1 MPDRD
6 LSKELKARLSA
17 ELTSGVPL
25 NAPLPSLARYA
36 MAAPAARPQGHLRG
50 RMVTLAVAALVVLLA
65 AAFAGPPQQRAW
77 LVRTVGNLAG
87 DLGAEVSTSSPS
99 PGHSAPA
106 ASSPRGGTDDR
117 SPSPSTPDADETP
130 GAQESP
136 EPRES
141 AEPSQTPEAQ
151 VSPEAGESPQPSASP
166 DAGGSSGD
174 DGDHSSPTPSPSPD
188 GGGSD
193 DGH

>member
-6 LSKELKARLSA
+6 LPEQLKARLSA
-17 ELTSGVPL
+17 ELMSGAPL
-25 NAPLPSLARYA
+25 NAPLPSQARYA
-36 MAAPAARPQGHLRG
+36 TAAPAARPRGHLRG
-50 RMVTLAVAALVVLLA
+50 RMITVAAAAVLVLLA

-77 LVRTVGNLAG
+77 LVRTVGNIAG
-87 DLGAEVSTSSPS
+87 DLGAEVSISSPS

-106 ASSPRGGTDDR
+106 ASSPVGGSDDR
-117 SPSPSTPDADETP
+117 SPSAGTPDVDETP

-136 EPRES
+136 EPSES
-141 AEPSQTPEAQ
+141 TPESHE
-151 VSPEAGESPQPSASP
+151 SPEPGQSPQPSESP
-166 DAGGSSGD
+166 DGGGSSGG
-174 DGDHSSPTPSPSPD
+174 DGDHSSPSPSSSED

>member
-6 LSKELKARLSA
+6 LPEELKARLSA
-17 ELTSGVPL
+17 ELMSGAPL
-25 NAPLPSLARYA
+25 NAPLPSQARYA
-36 MAAPAARPQGHLRG
+36 TAAPAARPRGHLRG
-50 RMVTLAVAALVVLLA
+50 RMITVAAAAVVVLLA

-77 LVRTVGNLAG
+77 LVRTVGNIAG
-87 DLGAEVSTSSPS
+87 DLGAEVTISSPS

-106 ASSPRGGTDDR
+106 EASPVAGSDDR
-117 SPSPSTPDADETP
+117 SPSPGTPDVDETP

-136 EPRES
+136 EPSEP
-141 AEPSQTPEAQ
+141 AEPSQTPESHE
-151 VSPEAGESPQPSASP
+151 SPEPGGSPQPSQSP
-166 DAGGSSGD
+166 NGGDTSGG
-174 DGDHSSPTPSPSPD
+174 DGDHSSPSPSPSQD